1 MMVRVFHGRVVCG
14 VVEGYYYR
22 TTGTVPT
29 VRTGTGTA
37 GSRVRARTSDSE
49 AVAVRD
55 VIPYE

>member
-29 VRTGTGTA
+29 VRTGTA